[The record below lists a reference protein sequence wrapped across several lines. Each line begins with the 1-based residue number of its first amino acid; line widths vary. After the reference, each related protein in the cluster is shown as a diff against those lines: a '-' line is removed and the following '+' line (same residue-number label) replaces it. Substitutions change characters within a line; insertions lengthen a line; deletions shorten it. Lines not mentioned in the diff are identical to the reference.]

1 MTRFASLLF
10 LLVAA
15 PALAQHAGHGTPYAG
30 LQQREIK
37 ALSAEDTQGL
47 LRGAGMSLALPAELN
62 GYPGPQHV
70 LEHADALQLSPEQR
84 SKTQALLAAHKVQ
97 ARELG
102 QRIVDAERTLDT
114 AFRTR
119 SVNADQVRQM
129 TTAIAALQGELRA
142 AHLQTHLEQTAL
154 LTRHQV
160 ARYQQLRGYASASH
174 GGHQ

>member
-10 LLVAA
+10 LLVTA
-15 PALAQHAGHGTPYAG
+15 PALAQHAGHGAPYAG

-84 SKTQALLAAHKVQ
+84 SKTQALLAAHKAQ

-102 QRIVDAERTLDT
+102 QRIVDAERALDT

-119 SVNADQVRQM
+119 SVNTDQVRAM

-160 ARYQQLRGYASASH
+160 ARYQQLRGYASASQ

>member
-1 MTRFASLLF
+1 MTKFPSLL
-10 LLVAA
+10 LLLAAA
-15 PALAQHAGHGTPYAG
+15 PAFAQHGGHATPYAG

-37 ALSAEDTQGL
+37 ALSAEDTQAL
-47 LRGAGMSLALPAELN
+47 LRGAGMTLALPAELN

-84 SKTQALLAAHKVQ
+84 SRTHALLTTHKAE
-97 ARELG
+97 ARDLG
-102 QRIVDAERTLDT
+102 QRIVDAERALDA
-114 AFRTR
+114 AFRSR
-119 SVNADQVRQM
+119 SASADQVQQM
-129 TTAIAALQGELRA
+129 TASIAALQGELRA